1 MLSISKYNWKKRMKT
16 SLSEKLKTP
25 VFRPQV
31 CPPLCGTK
39 TSKKWTFDWRLD
51 PFRKYRKYDARERLR
66 KSISDLFKLPEI
78 ITKPITVRKP
88 RPSFPSRT
96 VRQLPGTEPQ
106 TVRRTQTSTSTAPT
120 APSSSSKQRTQ
131 KDNKALI
138 ALGLGGLALLALMGG
153 GKK

>member
-1 MLSISKYNWKKRMKT
+1 MLSISFPSSRYNWKARMKT
-16 SLSEKLKTP
+16 ELNKKLSI
-25 VFRPQV
+25 QV

-51 PFRKYRKYDARERLR
+51 PFRKYRKYNARERLR
-66 KSISDLFKLPEI
+66 KSISDLLKLPEI

-88 RPSFPSRT
+88 RLSFPSRT

-106 TVRRTQTSTSTAPT
+106 TVRRTQTSTAPT
-120 APSSSSKQRTQ
+120 APSSSFKQRTQ

-138 ALGLGGLALLALMGG
+138 VLGLGSLALLALMGG